1 MWGAIG
7 AGLLGSYLGSELDK
21 RVLGGNG
28 QLGAIAGGMAGGGLG
43 NSYLDSGGAVSATT
57 EQFAQQGMKAPDAGV
72 LNPAG
77 TGVETGG
84 GYVPDTAGFDPRAGV
99 DKLGADGNFL
109 AMNDSGIAG
118 QEVIPP
124 ETYLGMTGDQWGQTA
139 LKSGMDMAVNQT
151 PPPQTQAPIAGQG
164 ITQGQMV
171 DTKGLVNLSSN
182 PFLRDKMR
190 RGQY

>member
-21 RVLGGNG
+21 KILGGNG
-28 QLGAIAGGMAGGGLG
+28 QLGAIAGGMAGGSLG
-43 NSYLDSGGAVSATT
+43 NAYLDSGAVSATT

-77 TGVETGG
+77 TGLETGG

-99 DKLGADGNFL
+99 DKIGADGNFL

-139 LKSGMDMAVNQT
+139 LRSGMDMAVNQT
-151 PPPQTQAPIAGQG
+151 PPPQIQAPIAGQG
-164 ITQGQMV
+164 ITQGQMI
-171 DTKGLVNLSSN
+171 DTKGLANLSSN

>member
-21 RVLGGNG
+21 KVLGGNG

-43 NSYLDSGGAVSATT
+43 NAYLDSSSAVAGAT
-57 EQFAQQGMKAPDAGV
+57 EQFAQQGITPNAGE
-72 LNPAG
+72 LNPVG
-77 TGVETGG
+77 TGLETGG
-84 GYVPDTAGFDPRAGV
+84 GYVPETAGFDPRAGV
-99 DKLGADGNFL
+99 DKIGADGNFL

-139 LKSGMDMAVNQT
+139 LKSGVDMAVNQT
-151 PPPQTQAPIAGQG
+151 PPPQPQAPIAGQG

-171 DTKGLVNLSSN
+171 DTKGLKNLSSN

>member
-21 RVLGGNG
+21 KILGGNG

-43 NSYLDSGGAVSATT
+43 NAYLDSGAVSATT

-99 DKLGADGNFL
+99 DKIGADGNFL

-151 PPPQTQAPIAGQG
+151 PPPQLQAPIAGQG
-164 ITQGQMV
+164 ITKGQMI
-171 DTKGLVNLSSN
+171 DTKGLKNLSSN